1 MTTADDARALEQVL
15 ADHRGDAAVLRRKGH
30 ARDADLIERICDD
43 VGRAAEEYLRW
54 ISEEDAQLRSGWSRE
69 RLRAHFAEWER
80 QGHARRDGKKRL
92 YRMLIVPR
100 RANTIAARE
109 AGRRAARRPAA

>member
-1 MTTADDARALEQVL
+1 MTAETARALEQVL
-15 ADHRGDAAVLRRKGH
+15 ADHRGDAQVLRRKGH
-30 ARDADLIERICDD
+30 ARDADLVERICDD
-43 VGRAAEEYLRW
+43 VTRTAEEYLRW

-80 QGHARRDGKKRL
+80 QGHARRDGRRRL
-92 YRMLIVPR
+92 YRMLIVPQ

-109 AGRRAARRPAA
+109 AGRRAVRKSA